1 MMKKVFL
8 LCLVAI
14 LTSCSTMLPPYSQNF
29 SMYDFTSYTNEGFII
44 TPAETGFAYQPV
56 GELSVEFVPGY
67 KKDIIKREKP
77 FISQN
82 PETDEMYSVKQPTG
96 DKKGKWFNPSPEYML
111 DEFVKYAKAAG
122 ANGILRFKAQANYSY
137 SHSKYGT
144 TVHLNS
150 YILSGFAVKIE

>member
-1 MMKKVFL
+1 MKKVLL
-8 LCLVAI
+8 LCLVAT
-14 LTSCSTMLPPYSQNF
+14 LASCSTMLTPYSQNF
-29 SMYDFTSYTNEGFII
+29 SMYDFTPYTKEGFII
-44 TPAETGFAYQPV
+44 TPAETGFTYEPV
-56 GELSVEFVPGY
+56 GELSIEFVPGY
-67 KKDIIKREKP
+67 KKGVIKREKP

-82 PETDEMYSVKQPTG
+82 PEADEMYSVKQQPTG

-122 ANGILRFKAQANYSY
+122 ANGVLKFKAQANYSY

-150 YILSGFAVKIE
+150 YTLSGFAVKIE

>member
-14 LTSCSTMLPPYSQNF
+14 LTSCSTMLTPYSQNF
-29 SMYDFTSYTNEGFII
+29 SMYDFTPYTKEGFII

-96 DKKGKWFNPSPEYML
+96 DKK
-111 DEFVKYAKAAG
+111 
-122 ANGILRFKAQANYSY
+122 ANGSTL
-137 SHSKYGT
+137 
-144 TVHLNS
+144 HLNTCWMNS
-150 YILSGFAVKIE
+150 SNTPKLQMLMEYSDSKHKQITHIHTANTAQQYI